1 MKNSYI
7 IAGTVVLIVILGF
20 IFANKDV
27 EAPIENLEENISSV
41 TFSDGLYELNIS
53 SSTLSWSGSY
63 LKGITEEGTVNITSG
78 NLIVSENKVKEGN
91 FLIDMNSIKSIPHK
105 DKLVE
110 HLKSEDFFDVAKFPT
125 ADFVLKGII
134 SSNENSSEV
143 KPSIINGDLTVKGI
157 TRPISFFATITGD
170 ENNLYARASFSIN
183 RTDWDIRYNSQTF
196 FGDLGDKI
204 INDIVTIKLDLN
216 AQKMI
221 Q

>member
-7 IAGTVVLIVILGF
+7 IAGVVILIVILGF
-20 IFANKDV
+20 IFTNKDV
-27 EAPIENLEENISSV
+27 EAPIENIGENISSV
-41 TFSDGLYELNIS
+41 IFSDGLYELNIS
-53 SSTLSWSGSY
+53 SSTLSWGGSY

-78 NLIVSENKVKEGN
+78 NIIVSENMVKEGN
-91 FLIDMNSIKSIPHK
+91 FVIDINSIESITHK
-105 DKLVE
+105 DRLVE

-134 SSNENSSEV
+134 SSNENSPEI
-143 KPSIINGDLTVKGI
+143 KQSIINGDLTIKGI

-170 ENNLYARASFSIN
+170 ENNLYATASFSIN
-183 RTDWDIRYNSQTF
+183 RTDWDIRYNSQIF

>member
-78 NLIVSENKVKEGN
+78 NLIVSENMVKEGN

-134 SSNENSSEV
+134 SSNENSSEF